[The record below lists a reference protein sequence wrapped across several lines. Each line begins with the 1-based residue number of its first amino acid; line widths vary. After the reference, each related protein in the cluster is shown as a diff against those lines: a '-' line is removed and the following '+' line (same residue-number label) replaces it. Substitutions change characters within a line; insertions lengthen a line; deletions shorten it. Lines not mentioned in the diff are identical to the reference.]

1 MLWYKLFSS
10 IFIHQGS
17 TMKFEQLLNNFDMG
31 VCVEQ
36 LQKESLLDL
45 ALLFVTVD
53 GSIADEELNVVS
65 AWAQKIE
72 WNSAIEIDNYI
83 IEMTKKCVSAVQ
95 TNEIESFILHRM
107 SHIIDQPMRVF
118 VLELLKQ
125 VIEADGITH
134 ENELKALKIVES
146 IV

>member
-1 MLWYKLFSS
+1 
-10 IFIHQGS
+10 
-17 TMKFEQLLNNFDMG
+17 MKFEQLLNNFDMG

-72 WNSAIEIDNYI
+72 WNSAIEPSTV
-83 IEMTKKCVSAVQ
+83 TKSKARS
-95 TNEIESFILHRM
+95 NNDSF
-107 SHIIDQPMRVF
+107 
-118 VLELLKQ
+118 
-125 VIEADGITH
+125 
-134 ENELKALKIVES
+134 
-146 IV
+146 

>member
-1 MLWYKLFSS
+1 
-10 IFIHQGS
+10 
-17 TMKFEQLLNNFDMG
+17 MKFEQLLNNFDMG
-31 VCVEQ
+31 VCIEQ

-83 IEMTKKCVSAVQ
+83 IEMTKKCVSAVK
-95 TNEIESFILHRM
+95 TNEIESFIQHRM
-107 SHIIDQPMRVF
+107 AHIIDQPMRVF

>member
-1 MLWYKLFSS
+1 
-10 IFIHQGS
+10 
-17 TMKFEQLLNNFDMG
+17 MKFEQLLNNFDMG
-31 VCVEQ
+31 ICVEQ

-53 GSIADEELNVVS
+53 GSIADEELNVVE
-65 AWAQKIE
+65 AWAHKIE
-72 WNSAIEIDNYI
+72 WNSAIELDNYMVD
-83 IEMTKKCVSAVQ
+83 MTRKCVLAVQ
-95 TNEIESFILHRM
+95 SGEIDSFIQHRM
-107 SHIIDQPMRVF
+107 THIIDQPMRVF

-125 VIEADGITH
+125 VIEADGITD

>member
-31 VCVEQ
+31 VCIEQ

-95 TNEIESFILHRM
+95 TNEIESFIQHRM

>member
-1 MLWYKLFSS
+1 
-10 IFIHQGS
+10 
-17 TMKFEQLLNNFDMG
+17 
-31 VCVEQ
+31 
-36 LQKESLLDL
+36 
-45 ALLFVTVD
+45 
-53 GSIADEELNVVS
+53 
-65 AWAQKIE
+65 
-72 WNSAIEIDNYI
+72 
-83 IEMTKKCVSAVQ
+83 MTKKCVSAVQ
-95 TNEIESFILHRM
+95 TNEIESFIQHRM

>member
-1 MLWYKLFSS
+1 
-10 IFIHQGS
+10 
-17 TMKFEQLLNNFDMG
+17 MKFEQLLNNFDMG

-95 TNEIESFILHRM
+95 THEIESFIQHRM
-107 SHIIDQPMRVF
+107 AHIIDQPMRVF